1 LIVAITKMK
10 KFIIIFLFIIILSV
24 FVGCSDKENIRT
36 QPLEK
41 KSSQQVSDN
50 YIKKTILKEFQKWK
64 GTPHKMGGDSK
75 KGIDCSGFAHYMYG
89 ELFNIKVPRST
100 KLFLNEGVQISKS
113 QLRPGDLVIFRPPT
127 YPRHVGIYVGDNKFI
142 HASTSKGVMMS
153 DLKNPYWLKY
163 YLISRRIIR

>member
-1 LIVAITKMK
+1 
-10 KFIIIFLFIIILSV
+10 
-24 FVGCSDKENIRT
+24 
-36 QPLEK
+36 
-41 KSSQQVSDN
+41 
-50 YIKKTILKEFQKWK
+50 
-64 GTPHKMGGDSK
+64 MGGNSK

-89 ELFNIKVPRST
+89 KLFNIKVPRST

-153 DLKNPYWLKY
+153 DLNNPYWLKY
-163 YLISRRIIR
+163 YLISRRIIERTL